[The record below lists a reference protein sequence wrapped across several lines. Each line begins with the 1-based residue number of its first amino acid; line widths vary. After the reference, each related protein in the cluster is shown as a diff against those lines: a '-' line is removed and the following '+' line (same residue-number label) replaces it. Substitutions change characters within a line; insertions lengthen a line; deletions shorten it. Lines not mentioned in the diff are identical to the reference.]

1 MSKFPNRLKELR
13 EKRELLGK
21 DLAKIMCVEPAT
33 ITNWEKGNR
42 FPKDDMLIKIADYFD
57 CSLDYLLGRADDHL
71 ENIYTKN
78 SHNQTIEIKIDEGS
92 TYCLTAEEVENIIRR
107 LDAVGLNV
115 KKLIE
120 SAKNVSL

>member
-1 MSKFPNRLKELR
+1 MSKFPDRLKELR

-21 DLAKIMCVEPAT
+21 DLAKIMGVEPAT

-42 FPKDDMLIKIADYFD
+42 FPKYDVLIKIADYFD
-57 CSLDYLLGRADDHL
+57 CSLDYLLGRTNDNS
-71 ENIYTKN
+71 ENIYSRN
-78 SHNQTIEIKIDEGS
+78 LHSQTIKIKVNKELIYD
-92 TYCLTAEEVENIIRR
+92 LTDKEVENIIRR

-120 SAKNVSL
+120 STKNISL

>member
-21 DLAKIMCVEPAT
+21 DLAKIMSVEPAT

-42 FPKDDMLIKIADYFD
+42 FPKDDVLIKIADYFD

-71 ENIYTKN
+71 ENIYTEN
-78 SHNQTIEIKIDEGS
+78 SHDQTIEIKIDEES
-92 TYCLTAEEVENIIRR
+92 TYYLTSKEVKNIIQR

-120 SAKNVSL
+120 STKKVSL